1 MTRPLAGIRIVD
13 LTTMISGP
21 FATMLLG
28 DQGADVIKI
37 ERVDG
42 GDQMRRFGRRSGT
55 LTAPFV
61 NNNRSKRSVAVD
73 LKRPEGIEVVK
84 RLLCDAD
91 VFVQNFRPG
100 VVTRLGLGEELV
112 RGLNPRLVYVSISGF
127 GDKGPL
133 AHKPAYDPIFQAASG
148 LATVQGAS
156 DTARPRMVRAMLPD
170 KIAALNAAQAISTA
184 LYAREKTGQ
193 GQHIKLSMLDAVLSF
208 LWSGEMD
215 GHTFLDNQVEG
226 PEEFSPFDLIFET
239 RDGYI
244 CVATVTSAQW
254 VGFANATGN
263 SRWLQDPRFAT
274 SEAREA
280 HRTERLELMQEVL
293 RTRPTGEWIDRL
305 EEADVPCSSIHTR
318 REVVHHPHLAASESL
333 VQYRHPDA
341 GDVRQARDPARF
353 DRTPTSFTSMPP
365 MLGQHTGEVLSESG
379 YSEREIA
386 ALRSAKVIV

>member
-84 RLLCDAD
+84 RLLSGAD

-100 VVTRLGLGEELV
+100 VVARLGLGEEV
-112 RGLNPRLVYVSISGF
+112 ARGLNPRLVYVSISGF

-148 LATVQGAS
+148 LASVQGAS

-193 GQHIKLSMLDAVLSF
+193 GQHIS
-208 LWSGEMD
+208 
-215 GHTFLDNQVEG
+215 
-226 PEEFSPFDLIFET
+226 
-239 RDGYI
+239 
-244 CVATVTSAQW
+244 TSS
-254 VGFANATGN
+254 
-263 SRWLQDPRFAT
+263 SRCWTQ
-274 SEAREA
+274 
-280 HRTERLELMQEVL
+280 
-293 RTRPTGEWIDRL
+293 
-305 EEADVPCSSIHTR
+305 C
-318 REVVHHPHLAASESL
+318 
-333 VQYRHPDA
+333 
-341 GDVRQARDPARF
+341 
-353 DRTPTSFTSMPP
+353 
-365 MLGQHTGEVLSESG
+365 
-379 YSEREIA
+379 
-386 ALRSAKVIV
+386 